1 MKPFRFSGSA
11 ATSTYSA
18 QSIAEHARKAQGSG
32 YHSLVFHDHLHAPS
46 APLPLLAAVA
56 TAAEKIRIGTYVL
69 NIDLRHPAVLAQELA
84 TLDVISDGRL
94 DIGLGGGWHLAEYER
109 IGLSFDSI
117 SQRTSRLLEAIKV
130 VRGCFQDAPLTFTG
144 EHFNI
149 FEHESY
155 PKPIQKPYPPLLI
168 AGGGRRMLSLAAQ
181 EADIV
186 GIGPRLPPNASR
198 PGMDPRSITAT
209 ATEEK
214 IGWIKSAAGDRFRH
228 LILDIYPSGGWV
240 CVTNN
245 VKAEALRR
253 IEAMRERTGVSL
265 TVEEVMESPH
275 TFIGSVEGIA
285 RKFTD
290 VRDRF
295 GISSFMVGDAVE
307 ELSPVVESLAGG

>member
-18 QSIAEHARKAQGSG
+18 RSIIEHARKAQGSG
-32 YHSLVFHDHLHAPS
+32 YRSLVFHDHLHAPS

-56 TAAEKIRIGTYVL
+56 TAAEQIRIGTYVL
-69 NIDLRHPAVLAQELA
+69 NVDLRHPAVLAQELA
-84 TLDVISDGRL
+84 SLDVISGGRL

-117 SQRTSRLLEAIKV
+117 SERTGRLREAIEV
-130 VRGCFQDAPLTFTG
+130 MRGCFRDAPLTFAG
-144 EHFNI
+144 KHFNI
-149 FEHESY
+149 VSHESN
-155 PKPIQKPYPPLLI
+155 PKPIQKPSPPLLI

-186 GIGPRLPPNASR
+186 GLGPRLPPNTSR
-198 PGMDPRSITAT
+198 PGMDPHSITAE

-214 IGWIKSAAGDRFRH
+214 LGWIRSAAGDRFNH

-240 CVTNN
+240 CVTNH
-245 VKAEALRR
+245 VKAEVLRR
-253 IEAMRERTGVSL
+253 IEAMAERTGISL
-265 TVEEVMESPH
+265 SVEEVMESPH
-275 TFIGSVEGIA
+275 TFIGSIEGIA
-285 RKFTD
+285 RKFTE

-307 ELSPVVESLAGG
+307 ELAPVVESLAGR